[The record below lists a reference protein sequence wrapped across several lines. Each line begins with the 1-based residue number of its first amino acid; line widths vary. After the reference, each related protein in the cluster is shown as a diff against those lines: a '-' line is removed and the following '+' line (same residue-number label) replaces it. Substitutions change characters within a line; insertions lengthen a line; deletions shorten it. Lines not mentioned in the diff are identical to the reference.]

1 MNEGQ
6 KYFPPPPSWILRFIP
21 MGDMGKISLHNDY
34 AQVGNFFPPTNDYR
48 DENATSMVVTPRKR

>member
-6 KYFPPPPSWILRFIP
+6 KYFPPPPEFYDSSLWGIW
-21 MGDMGKISLHNDY
+21 GKFPYLMTMLNLAI
-34 AQVGNFFPPTNDYR
+34 FFPPTNDYR